1 MKVAVI
7 GAGSWGT
14 AVARALGNKGYAT
27 SLWCHTSSVADAIN
41 EQHRNPRYLCDID
54 LPGTLTATASF
65 QEAVEGAAAVF
76 NVTPSYAARETARSI
91 APYLGPTTPVAMLSK
106 GVEKGTGCLLT
117 QVLEQELGNPA
128 RIAAISG
135 PNHAEEVSRDI
146 PSATVVAS
154 VDPACAAFFQE
165 LLMSPSL
172 RVYTSHDVTGVD
184 SSVRYIKINSRLL
197 GDNGDDVLVFA
208 FYLKH

>member
-14 AVARALGNKGYAT
+14 AVARALGSKGYAT
-27 SLWCHTSSVADAIN
+27 SLWCHTPAVADAIN

-76 NVTPSYAARETARSI
+76 IVTPSYAARETARSI
-91 APYLGPTTPVAMLSK
+91 APYLGPTPPVAMLSQ
-106 GVEKGTGCLLT
+106 GAEKGTRCLLT

-146 PSATVVAS
+146 PSATVV
-154 VDPACAAFFQE
+154 
-165 LLMSPSL
+165 
-172 RVYTSHDVTGVD
+172 
-184 SSVRYIKINSRLL
+184 
-197 GDNGDDVLVFA
+197 
-208 FYLKH
+208 